1 MPTQITSAAKL
12 AEELNRLASHL
23 ETAADGLDRTNPNDK
38 PARGRLANEYA
49 ILAGDRLLLGV
60 KGGAIQDRLLLAC
73 LDVGLS
79 GNGLSAEH
87 VYQKTRNKAFLA
99 AALTWLPTAAPDHRP
114 DKHNIA
120 RWYVDDLRAL
130 ADTIVAKDAKAEK
143 TEVTTLHSP
152 DFRSV
157 IWYGVEYTF
166 TRHQAVCVEFLWAQW
181 EQGTPECDGLTVI
194 ERVPQARFVDVFKA
208 KGASHPALGAMI
220 VIGSTK
226 GAWRLAEPK

>member
-73 LDVGLS
+73 LDVDHPRDGY
-79 GNGLSAEH
+79 SAEH
-87 VYQKTRNKAFLA
+87 ARHITREVAFRA
-99 AALTWLPTAAPDHRP
+99 ARTWLQDVVPDHRP